1 MAIDKNKMLPGFYVN
16 INDTN
21 ETTPPVV
28 RLKDVYTIYCI
39 LPEIMKSTDEFGDL
53 EETYI
58 EPNNPIVISS
68 AEDAIKTLETTNL
81 VMTREVRNIIR
92 LIPNGSNIAL
102 VRIVKRNGDT
112 PDLNS
117 LADMYEALDYA
128 FESTENLAS
137 REIIV
142 AGLSLDDMLA
152 LDPNKV
158 QVKELKDQFKDF
170 QELVKSVNAYNSTLG
185 IVVDKKF
192 DLTIKGTKSSTSA
205 SESADGVHDTFEV
218 LINDET
224 AKIITEDGVKNFKFG
239 AEISYTGVSGSKTLA
254 VSNQT
259 GELSTYLTIAVD
271 SNELKIDVLKELMV
285 KVDDDTIVKI
295 KEGSFRVKPEHKSK
309 TEVLEKLDI
318 VKLSDSASLLRR
330 TLLHN
335 LKITSTQNSCYTF
348 LSPEPPKSASIKDI
362 QSYVDKCAGMY
373 ELIREH
379 STLIDSRG
387 QKNDLGKFLS
397 VVVGV
402 NMYDGLGGLRGLPQ
416 AKVAT
421 ISQKKVITKKS
432 TTAFSVGDRVEVYT
446 FNKMDTLV
454 HSAKVEKIVVTNTN
468 AVEIT
473 LDKEVPSEISTGLNP
488 KYIMNVNN
496 KDFKGTYLARQYSN
510 VCREVGVKRSPAGI
524 NFKGECQVKFSQKQL
539 ELLDSK
545 KFCVIQQEHGQTVG
559 SVSRSQL
566 MTAPDNQF
574 QRIETLIA
582 VYTLIENSKSILL
595 PYKGERIDDGTD
607 LAIIKTNVDEGAFKP
622 AVNEYI
628 LPNYTLGLT
637 LGNVKN
643 PNGVVERALFMN
655 FEATEI
661 QTLQII
667 RMSARIL

>member
-224 AKIITEDGVKNFKFG
+224 AKIITEDGVKDFKFG

-432 TTAFSVGDRVEVYT
+432 TTAFSVGDRIEVYT

-637 LGNVKN
+637 LGSIKN
-643 PNGVVERALFMN
+643 PNGVTERALYMN

>member
-224 AKIITEDGVKNFKFG
+224 AKIITEDGVKDFKFG
-239 AEISYTGVSGSKTLA
+239 AEISYTGVSGSKTLS

-259 GELSTYLTIAVD
+259 GELSTYLTISVD

-285 KVDDDTIVKI
+285 KVDDDTVVKI

-637 LGNVKN
+637 LGNIKN
-643 PNGVVERALFMN
+643 PNGVTERALYMN

>member
-117 LADMYEALDYA
+117 LVDMYEALDYA

-218 LINDET
+218 LINNET
-224 AKIITEDGVKNFKFG
+224 AKIITEDGVKDFKFG

-285 KVDDDTIVKI
+285 KVDDDTVVKI

-510 VCREVGVKRSPAGI
+510 VCKEVGVKRSPAGI

>member
-58 EPNNPIVISS
+58 QPNVPIIISS
-68 AEDAIKTLETTNL
+68 AEDAIETLETTNL
-81 VMTREVRNIIR
+81 VMTREVKNIIR
-92 LIPNGSNIAL
+92 LIPSGSNIAL

-158 QVKELKDQFKDF
+158 QVKELKDQFADF
-170 QELVKSVNAYNSTLG
+170 QKLIKSVNAYNSTLG
-185 IVVDKKF
+185 ITVDKKF
-192 DLTIKGTKSSTSA
+192 ELAIKGTKSAKSA
-205 SESADGVHDTFEV
+205 GEAADGVHDTFEF

-224 AKIITEDGVKNFKFG
+224 AKIITEDGIKDFKFA
-239 AEISYTGVSGSKTLA
+239 AELNYAGTVGSKTITVNSQSGDLDSY
-254 VSNQT
+254 VKIS
-259 GELSTYLTIAVD
+259 VD
-271 SNELKIDVLKELMV
+271 SNKIKIDVLKELMV
-285 KVDDDTIVKI
+285 KVDNDTVIKI
-295 KEGSFRVKPEHKSK
+295 KEGSFSVKLEHKTK
-309 TEVLEKLDI
+309 TEVLEKFEI
-318 VKLSDSASLLRR
+318 VKLADSASLLRR

-348 LSPEPPKSASIKDI
+348 LSPEPPKSTSSKDI
-362 QSYVDKCAGMY
+362 QTYVDKCVNMY

-379 STLIDSRG
+379 STIMDSRG

-402 NMYDGLGGLRGLPQ
+402 NMYDGLAGLRGLPQ
-416 AKVAT
+416 AKIAT
-421 ISQKKVITKKS
+421 IAGKKVVTKKS
-432 TTAFSVGDRVEVYT
+432 TTAFSVGDKVEVYT
-446 FNKMDTLV
+446 YNKMDTLV

-473 LDKEVPSEISTGLNP
+473 LDTAVPTEITTGLNP

-510 VCREVGVKRSPAGI
+510 ICREVGVKRSPAGV
-524 NFKGECQVKFSQKQL
+524 NFKGECQVKFSEKQL
-539 ELLDSK
+539 QILDSR
-545 KFCVIQQEHGQTVG
+545 KFCVIQQEHGQSVG

-566 MTAPDNQF
+566 MTASDNQF
-574 QRIETLIA
+574 QRIETLAA
-582 VYTLIENSKSILL
+582 VYELIENSKNILL
-595 PYKGERIDDGTD
+595 PLKGERINDGTE
-607 LAIIKTNVDEGAFKP
+607 LAVVKTNVEEGAFKP
-622 AVNEYI
+622 AINEYI
-628 LPNYTLGLT
+628 LPDYELSLR
-637 LGNVKN
+637 LMQLQN
-643 PNGVVERALFMN
+643 PNGVKERALIMDFKV
-655 FEATEI
+655 TEI
-661 QTLQII
+661 QTLQLI

>member
-39 LPEIMKSTDEFGDL
+39 LPEIMKSTDEFGDI

-58 EPNNPIVISS
+58 EPNNPIIISS
-68 AEDAIKTLETTNL
+68 AEDAIETLESTNL

-92 LIPNGSNIAL
+92 LIPSGSNIAL

-117 LADMYEALDYA
+117 LADMYEALDFA
-128 FESTENLAS
+128 FEATENLAS

-185 IVVDKKF
+185 ITVDKKF
-192 DLTIKGTKSSTSA
+192 DLAIKGTKSTVSTGEA
-205 SESADGVHDTFEV
+205 TDGVHDTFEV

-224 AKIITEDGVKNFKFG
+224 AKLITEDGVKDFKFG
-239 AEISYTGVSGSKTLA
+239 ADVTYSGVAGSKTLA
-254 VSNQT
+254 VTNQT
-259 GELSTYLTIAVD
+259 GDLSTYVSISVD
-271 SNELKIDVLKELMV
+271 NNELKIDVLKELMV
-285 KVDDDTIVKI
+285 KVDNDTVVKI
-295 KEGSFRVKPEHKSK
+295 KEGSFKVKPEHKTK

-318 VKLSDSASLLRR
+318 IKLADSASLLRR

-348 LSPEPPKSASIKDI
+348 LSPEPPKSASAKDI
-362 QSYVDKCAGMY
+362 QAYVDKCAAMY
-373 ELIREH
+373 EIIREH
-379 STLIDSRG
+379 STIVDSRG

-421 ISQKKVITKKS
+421 IAQKKVVTKKS

-446 FNKMDTLV
+446 YNKMDTLV
-454 HSAKVEKIVVTNTN
+454 FSAKVEKIVVTGTN

-473 LDKEVPSEISTGLNP
+473 LDKEVPTEISSGLNP

-510 VCREVGVKRSPAGI
+510 ICREVGVKRSPAGV

-545 KFCVIQQEHGQTVG
+545 KFCVIQQEHGQSVG

-566 MTAPDNQF
+566 MTSPDNQF
-574 QRIETLIA
+574 QKIETLAAI
-582 VYTLIENSKSILL
+582 YDLIENSKTILL
-595 PYKGERIDDGTD
+595 PIKGQRIDDGTD
-607 LAIIKTNVDEGAFKP
+607 LAIIKTNVEEGAFKP

-628 LPNYTLGLT
+628 LPNYELSLN
-637 LGNVKN
+637 LASVKN
-643 PNGVVERALFMN
+643 PNGVAERALFMN
-655 FEATEI
+655 FTVTEI
-661 QTLQII
+661 QTLQLI

>member
-224 AKIITEDGVKNFKFG
+224 AKIITEDGVKDFKFG

-637 LGNVKN
+637 LGSIKN
-643 PNGVVERALFMN
+643 PNGVTERALYMN

>member
-81 VMTREVRNIIR
+81 IMTREVRNIIR

-224 AKIITEDGVKNFKFG
+224 AKIITEDGVKDFKFG
-239 AEISYTGVSGSKTLA
+239 AEISYTGVSSSKTLA

-348 LSPEPPKSASIKDI
+348 LSPEPPKSASIKDV

-421 ISQKKVITKKS
+421 ISQKKIITKKS

-637 LGNVKN
+637 LGSIKN
-643 PNGVVERALFMN
+643 PNGVTERALYMN

>member
-224 AKIITEDGVKNFKFG
+224 AKIITEDGVKDFKFG

-416 AKVAT
+416 AKVAA

-637 LGNVKN
+637 LGSIKN
-643 PNGVVERALFMN
+643 PNGVTERALYMN

>member
-224 AKIITEDGVKNFKFG
+224 AKIITEDGVKDFKFG

-637 LGNVKN
+637 LGSIKN
-643 PNGVVERALFMN
+643 PNGVVEKVLYMN

>member
-224 AKIITEDGVKNFKFG
+224 AKIITEDGVKDFKFG
-239 AEISYTGVSGSKTLA
+239 AEISYTGVSGSKTLT

>member
-205 SESADGVHDTFEV
+205 SESTDGVHDTFEV

-510 VCREVGVKRSPAGI
+510 VCKEVGVKRSPAGI

-637 LGNVKN
+637 LGNIKN
-643 PNGVVERALFMN
+643 PNGVTERALYMN

>member
-205 SESADGVHDTFEV
+205 SESADG
-218 LINDET
+218 
-224 AKIITEDGVKNFKFG
+224 
-239 AEISYTGVSGSKTLA
+239 
-254 VSNQT
+254 
-259 GELSTYLTIAVD
+259 STYLTIAVD

-432 TTAFSVGDRVEVYT
+432 TTAFSVGDRIEVYT

-510 VCREVGVKRSPAGI
+510 VCRQVGVKRSPAGI

-637 LGNVKN
+637 LGSIKN
-643 PNGVVERALFMN
+643 PNGVTERALYMN

>member
-1 MAIDKNKMLPGFYVN
+1 M
-16 INDTN
+16 
-21 ETTPPVV
+21 
-28 RLKDVYTIYCI
+28 
-39 LPEIMKSTDEFGDL
+39 EFM
-53 EETYI
+53 I
-58 EPNNPIVISS
+58 
-68 AEDAIKTLETTNL
+68 
-81 VMTREVRNIIR
+81 
-92 LIPNGSNIAL
+92 
-102 VRIVKRNGDT
+102 
-112 PDLNS
+112 
-117 LADMYEALDYA
+117 
-128 FESTENLAS
+128 
-137 REIIV
+137 
-142 AGLSLDDMLA
+142 
-152 LDPNKV
+152 
-158 QVKELKDQFKDF
+158 
-170 QELVKSVNAYNSTLG
+170 
-185 IVVDKKF
+185 
-192 DLTIKGTKSSTSA
+192 
-205 SESADGVHDTFEV
+205 V

-224 AKIITEDGVKNFKFG
+224 AKIITEDGVKDFKFG

-432 TTAFSVGDRVEVYT
+432 TTAFSVGDRIEVYT

-637 LGNVKN
+637 LGSIKN
-643 PNGVVERALFMN
+643 PNGVTERALYMN

>member
-224 AKIITEDGVKNFKFG
+224 AKIITEDGVKDFKFG

-254 VSNQT
+254 VSNQI
-259 GELSTYLTIAVD
+259 GELSTYLTIAID

-473 LDKEVPSEISTGLNP
+473 LDKEVPNEISTGLNP

>member
-510 VCREVGVKRSPAGI
+510 VCKEVGVKRSPAGI

>member
-58 EPNNPIVISS
+58 QPNVPIIISS
-68 AEDAIKTLETTNL
+68 AEDAIETLETTNL
-81 VMTREVRNIIR
+81 VMTREVKNIIR
-92 LIPNGSNIAL
+92 LIPSGSNIAL

-158 QVKELKDQFKDF
+158 QVKELKDQFADF
-170 QELVKSVNAYNSTLG
+170 QKLIKSVNAYNSTLG
-185 IVVDKKF
+185 ITVDKKF
-192 DLTIKGTKSSTSA
+192 ELAIKGTKSAKSA
-205 SESADGVHDTFEV
+205 SEAADGVHDTLEF

-224 AKIITEDGVKNFKFG
+224 AKIITEDGIKDFKFA
-239 AEISYTGVSGSKTLA
+239 AELNYAGTVGSKTITVNSQSGDLDSY
-254 VSNQT
+254 VKIS
-259 GELSTYLTIAVD
+259 VD
-271 SNELKIDVLKELMV
+271 LNKLKIDVLKELMV
-285 KVDDDTIVKI
+285 KVDNDTVIKI
-295 KEGSFRVKPEHKSK
+295 KEGSFSVKPEHKTK
-309 TEVLEKLDI
+309 TEVLERFEI
-318 VKLSDSASLLRR
+318 VKLADSASLLRR

-348 LSPEPPKSASIKDI
+348 LSPEPPKSTSSKDV
-362 QSYVDKCAGMY
+362 QTYVDKCVNMY

-379 STLIDSRG
+379 STIMDSRG

-402 NMYDGLGGLRGLPQ
+402 NMYDGLAGLRGLPQ
-416 AKVAT
+416 AKIAT
-421 ISQKKVITKKS
+421 IAGKKVVTKKS
-432 TTAFSVGDRVEVYT
+432 TTAFSVGDKVEVYT
-446 FNKMDTLV
+446 YNKMDTLV

-473 LDKEVPSEISTGLNP
+473 LDTAVPTEITTGLNP

-510 VCREVGVKRSPAGI
+510 ICKEVGVKRSPAGV
-524 NFKGECQVKFSQKQL
+524 NFKGECQVKFSEKQL
-539 ELLDSK
+539 QILDSR
-545 KFCVIQQEHGQTVG
+545 KFCVIQQEHGQSVG

-566 MTAPDNQF
+566 MTASDNQF
-574 QRIETLIA
+574 QRIETLAA
-582 VYTLIENSKSILL
+582 VYELIENSKNILL
-595 PYKGERIDDGTD
+595 PLKGERINDGTE
-607 LAIIKTNVDEGAFKP
+607 LAVVKTNVEEGAFKP

-628 LPNYTLGLT
+628 LPDYELSLR
-637 LGNVKN
+637 LMQLQN
-643 PNGVVERALFMN
+643 PNGVKERALIMDFKV
-655 FEATEI
+655 TEI
-661 QTLQII
+661 QTLQLI

>member
-224 AKIITEDGVKNFKFG
+224 AKIITEDGVKDFKFG

-254 VSNQT
+254 ISNQT

-285 KVDDDTIVKI
+285 KVDDDTVVKI

-510 VCREVGVKRSPAGI
+510 VCKEVGVKRSPAGI

>member
-224 AKIITEDGVKNFKFG
+224 AKIITEDGVKDFKFG
-239 AEISYTGVSGSKTLA
+239 AEVSYTGVSGSKTLA

-285 KVDDDTIVKI
+285 KVDDDTVVKI

-545 KFCVIQQEHGQTVG
+545 KFCVIQQKHGQTVG

-637 LGNVKN
+637 LGNIKN
-643 PNGVVERALFMN
+643 PNGVTERALYMN

>member
-58 EPNNPIVISS
+58 QPNVPIIISS
-68 AEDAIKTLETTNL
+68 AEDAIETLETTNL
-81 VMTREVRNIIR
+81 VMTREVKNIIR
-92 LIPNGSNIAL
+92 LIPSGSNIAL

-158 QVKELKDQFKDF
+158 QVKELKDQFADF
-170 QELVKSVNAYNSTLG
+170 QKLIKSVNAYNSTLG
-185 IVVDKKF
+185 ITVDKKF
-192 DLTIKGTKSSTSA
+192 ELAIKGTKSAKSA
-205 SESADGVHDTFEV
+205 GEAADGVHDTFEF

-224 AKIITEDGVKNFKFG
+224 AKIITEDGIKDFKFA
-239 AEISYTGVSGSKTLA
+239 AELNYAGTVGSKTITVNSQSGDLDSY
-254 VSNQT
+254 VKIS
-259 GELSTYLTIAVD
+259 VD
-271 SNELKIDVLKELMV
+271 SNKIKIDVLKELMV
-285 KVDDDTIVKI
+285 KVDNDTVIKI
-295 KEGSFRVKPEHKSK
+295 KEGSFSVKPEHKTK
-309 TEVLEKLDI
+309 TEVLERFEI
-318 VKLSDSASLLRR
+318 VKLADSASLLRR

-348 LSPEPPKSASIKDI
+348 LSPEPPKSTSSKDI
-362 QSYVDKCAGMY
+362 QTYVDKCVNMY

-379 STLIDSRG
+379 STIMDSRG

-402 NMYDGLGGLRGLPQ
+402 NMYDGLAGLRGLPQ
-416 AKVAT
+416 AKIAT
-421 ISQKKVITKKS
+421 IADKKVVTKKS
-432 TTAFSVGDRVEVYT
+432 TTAFSVGDKVEVYT
-446 FNKMDTLV
+446 YNKMDTLV

-473 LDKEVPSEISTGLNP
+473 LDTAVPTEITTGLNP

-510 VCREVGVKRSPAGI
+510 ICREVGVKRSPAGV
-524 NFKGECQVKFSQKQL
+524 NFKGECQVKFSEKQL
-539 ELLDSK
+539 QILDSR
-545 KFCVIQQEHGQTVG
+545 KFCVIQQEHGQSVG

-566 MTAPDNQF
+566 MTASDNQF
-574 QRIETLIA
+574 QRIETLAA
-582 VYTLIENSKSILL
+582 VYELIENSKNILL
-595 PYKGERIDDGTD
+595 PLKGERINDGTE
-607 LAIIKTNVDEGAFKP
+607 LAVVKTNVEEGAFKP

-628 LPNYTLGLT
+628 LPDYELSLR
-637 LGNVKN
+637 LMQLQN
-643 PNGVVERALFMN
+643 PNGVKERALIMDFKV
-655 FEATEI
+655 TEI
-661 QTLQII
+661 QTLQLI